1 MIPYLQLQ
9 PNTMPQRVR
18 DWTKTYSTT
27 EKATFWCNYM
37 TALKGPLCVQ
47 DQPHKPEPVSIWSV
61 VSSSDITLYDVL
73 YGKKDHRTKR
83 LYKSM
88 LSGVDEKASPTAK
101 DETSQAQE
109 VIPYSPMHTT
119 IYGAGRSRT
128 ARIS

>member
-1 MIPYLQLQ
+1 MGILELATDK

-27 EKATFWCNYM
+27 EKATFWCNYIS
-37 TALKGPLCVQ
+37 ALKGPLCVQ
-47 DQPHKPEPVSIWSV
+47 DQPSKPEPVSIWSI

-73 YGKKDHRTKR
+73 YG
-83 LYKSM
+83 
-88 LSGVDEKASPTAK
+88 VDERQNNTAR
-101 DETSQAQE
+101 DEMSQAQE
-109 VIPYSPMHTT
+109 VIPYSPMRTT